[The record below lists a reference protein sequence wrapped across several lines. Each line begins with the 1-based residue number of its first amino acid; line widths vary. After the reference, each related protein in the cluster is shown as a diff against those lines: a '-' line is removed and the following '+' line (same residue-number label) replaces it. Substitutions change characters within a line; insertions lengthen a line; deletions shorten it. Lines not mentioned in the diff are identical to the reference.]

1 MPPKLREQPKLIQS
15 PLSAVESV
23 EQTQSTM
30 IGRRR
35 KMVPAVQEQEKKD
48 TTDEDEERKE
58 KGESISPEPSMDVDE
73 VIETLRLEDE
83 LVESGTSFVAD
94 IPLPIE
100 EDGSLKTPAFVEAL
114 PTIEELPQTK
124 SEEISMQLNQLETVP
139 TDQPV
144 DEQIPESAN
153 MEVQSLQV
161 SSVQPAP
168 IDSSV
173 TEEVLPSV
181 TVENEP
187 PTLVVQAIEEPFDIM
202 SSKVVDYIPIPPSK
216 TDSDEQKP
224 EAIIVTEEVTA
235 AESITSIEGK
245 LYCCIKKKYSSI
257 DCNTPIHDKNVSKK

>member
-1 MPPKLREQPKLIQS
+1 
-15 PLSAVESV
+15 
-23 EQTQSTM
+23 M

-48 TTDEDEERKE
+48 TADEDEEREE

-83 LVESGTSFVAD
+83 LVESETAFVAD
-94 IPLPIE
+94 IPIPTE
-100 EDGSLKTPAFVEAL
+100 EEGSLTTPAFVEVL

-139 TDQPV
+139 TGQPV
-144 DEQIPESAN
+144 DEQILESTN
-153 MEVQSLQV
+153 MEVQSVLNQLDQV
-161 SSVQPAP
+161 SSVQLAP

-181 TVENEP
+181 TVEKEP
-187 PTLVVQAIEEPFDIM
+187 PTPIIQAIEEPFDII

-235 AESITSIEGK
+235 AESISSLEGK
-245 LYCCIKKKYSSI
+245 LYC
-257 DCNTPIHDKNVSKK
+257 